1 MIDNIFLSK
10 YGQTVRQ
17 QTCIVLL
24 ILFYFLFYATAATAD
39 KDRLVWILDVSN
51 SIIITPVE
59 VQAGSKNH
67 HSTQQ
72 AIKLSHNVTPES
84 VVFQDQSLCL
94 LLWFYH
100 RQQ

>member
-24 ILFYFLFYATAATAD
+24 ILFYFLLCNSSDSGQRQTGLDFGCIEFYHH
-39 KDRLVWILDVSN
+39 N
-51 SIIITPVE
+51 SVE